1 MISLIVLACVF
12 VLIAVRRLGR
22 FRLQIW
28 QVMGL
33 GAVAVLI
40 TGEIDPV
47 TAARAVNLDVIV
59 FLFGMFVV
67 GQAMEESGF
76 LADLS
81 YRVFRHARSLDSLV
95 ALILL
100 VMGLLSAILM
110 NDTVAI
116 IGTPVVLAISRTTRV
131 PPRILLLS
139 LAFAV
144 TIGSVASP
152 IGNPQNLLV
161 AIHGGIANPFV
172 TFGRYLL
179 IPTILCLGVAFL
191 VLRVAYR
198 RLFDGV
204 ELRHNGTRI
213 GDPALAR
220 LCRWSLLVL
229 GVTLSTKVTL
239 VLAGVQLDF
248 RLTYIAIAAALPI
261 LLFSSQRTGILRH
274 IDWTTLVFFA
284 AMFVLMESVWRAG
297 LIQEAIGGAQL
308 DLASPGVIMTLAVL
322 LSQVL
327 SNVPLT
333 ALYVPLLGELGAPT
347 SAYMALAAG
356 ATIAGAL
363 TILGAASNVII
374 IQNAEKRRRE
384 TIGFVE
390 FVRVG
395 APLTAVCAGI
405 YYLFLVA

>member
-1 MISLIVLACVF
+1 
-12 VLIAVRRLGR
+12 
-22 FRLQIW
+22 
-28 QVMGL
+28 MGL
-33 GAVAVLI
+33 GALAVLV
-40 TGEIDPV
+40 TGQIDPA
-47 TAARAVNLDVIV
+47 TALRAINLDVLI

-81 YRVFRHARSLDSLV
+81 YRVFRHAHSLDALV
-95 ALILL
+95 GLILL
-100 VMGLLSAILM
+100 VMGLLSAVLM

-131 PPRILLLS
+131 PPRPLLLS

-179 IPTILCLGVAFL
+179 VPTLLCLGAAFV
-191 VLRVAYR
+191 VLRLAYR
-198 RLFDGV
+198 RLFDGAV
-204 ELRHNGTRI
+204 LEHDGTRI
-213 GDPALAR
+213 SDPALAR
-220 LCRWSLLVL
+220 LCRWSLIVL
-229 GVTLSTKVTL
+229 GVMLAAKVGL

-248 RLTYIAIAAALPI
+248 RLTYIAIAAALPV
-261 LLFSSQRTGILRH
+261 LLFSRRRVEIVRR

-297 LIQEAIGGAQL
+297 VIQGWIAEARL
-308 DLASPGVIMTLAVL
+308 DPASPGVIMLLSVA

-333 ALYVPLLGELGAPT
+333 ALYLPLLGELHAATG
-347 SAYMALAAG
+347 AYMALAAG

-374 IQNAEKRRRE
+374 IQNAERRHRE

-395 APLTAVCAGI
+395 APLTVVCAGI
-405 YYLFLVA
+405 YYLFLVI